1 MYAGRVRKK
10 QHESERARAR
20 EGGGETEGAEREGA
34 GGGAGQRC
42 RARAAEGWVGARA
55 LSRTTGMR
63 VTGEGAGRMAR
74 CDGEGKKGSR
84 RQRVVRVTPR
94 PCAAE
99 TVDMPHM
106 PHMPLDVP
114 RRAPPAG
121 PPRSSRPPVLFRS
134 EPGAAARP
142 SVPSRLAER
151 SSDVSARSEPA
162 RSTSASSAAAL
173 EQLCTELW
181 DEARASRALDAPLA
195 ALFVGVRAVDASP
208 PTAAELAVSG
218 RWRGEVLAG
227 MATATATTSKEAEAR
242 ATVVSALFAAI
253 KCRRLLSAYA
263 ELLRADQQE
272 PSPPAAA
279 DAAAQGVRK
288 AAEALLAS
296 AGGDDGR
303 PLVRQLRLFVLK
315 TLERAQGV
323 GFGVGFAGTLMPAFA
338 DNLPV
343 THNHATHARV
353 GMGCVQALARQ
364 FQGAGHVMSV
374 EHRLFCRRWVH
385 SFTGSRARRSISSRN
400 SLRSWKRRYTEAK
413 RM

>member
-1 MYAGRVRKK
+1 MNQRERGRG
-10 QHESERARAR
+10 R
-20 EGGGETEGAEREGA
+20 EGERQKGRREKA
-34 GGGAGQRC
+34 LGGGLGQRC

-162 RSTSASSAAAL
+162 RSTSASSAAACSDRRPCARDATACDT
-173 EQLCTELW
+173 CT
-181 DEARASRALDAPLA
+181 RCQTRHSRRDAM
-195 ALFVGVRAVDASP
+195 VRAAP
-208 PTAAELAVSG
+208 
-218 RWRGEVLAG
+218 
-227 MATATATTSKEAEAR
+227 
-242 ATVVSALFAAI
+242 
-253 KCRRLLSAYA
+253 RR
-263 ELLRADQQE
+263 
-272 PSPPAAA
+272 
-279 DAAAQGVRK
+279 
-288 AAEALLAS
+288 
-296 AGGDDGR
+296 
-303 PLVRQLRLFVLK
+303 
-315 TLERAQGV
+315 
-323 GFGVGFAGTLMPAFA
+323 
-338 DNLPV
+338 
-343 THNHATHARV
+343 
-353 GMGCVQALARQ
+353 
-364 FQGAGHVMSV
+364 
-374 EHRLFCRRWVH
+374 
-385 SFTGSRARRSISSRN
+385 
-400 SLRSWKRRYTEAK
+400 
-413 RM
+413 